1 MALHFWVSGKV
12 FIADSSS
19 DGSVFYWSVLGGTRP
34 RRRSLLWWTL
44 APMTT
49 LDRHGR
55 QRPRR
60 MENTAP
66 RPYPASR
73 EARPSGGAGLSVS
86 VPSFLPPEGLALTCH
101 QCPPFLLPALGH
113 CAVQTAPIQATGV
126 RRLWWTAAPSTSPQT
141 PIIDQ
146 STLKKVNTMQKA
158 MRKGRAAG
166 RATHLPLVTIRH
178 PQAAALSV
186 IRGNEAGGTEGR
198 EPSLHVDT
206 KCLLTA
212 PFPPTATTGVAYPLS
227 PECPPCGAAAPRS
240 DGE

>member
-1 MALHFWVSGKV
+1 
-12 FIADSSS
+12 
-19 DGSVFYWSVLGGTRP
+19 
-34 RRRSLLWWTL
+34 
-44 APMTT
+44 MTT

-113 CAVQTAPIQATGV
+113 YACQTAPGHNEQLATGV
-126 RRLWWTAAPSTSPQT
+126 QWLWCTGKTGTRMRARLILYTSPQT
-141 PIIDQ
+141 PVIDQ
-146 STLKKVNTMQKA
+146 SILKKVNTIQKA

-166 RATHLPLVTIRH
+166 RAAHLPLVTIRH
-178 PQAAALSV
+178 PQAVALSV
-186 IRGNEAGGTEGR
+186 KIVSKAGGTEGR
-198 EPSLHVDT
+198 EPSLHMDASASI
-206 KCLLTA
+206 LRP
-212 PFPPTATTGVAYPLS
+212 PFPLRPRPAGPPPLPLFS
-227 PECPPCGAAAPRS
+227 CPAVLWLLWQE
-240 DGE
+240 GE